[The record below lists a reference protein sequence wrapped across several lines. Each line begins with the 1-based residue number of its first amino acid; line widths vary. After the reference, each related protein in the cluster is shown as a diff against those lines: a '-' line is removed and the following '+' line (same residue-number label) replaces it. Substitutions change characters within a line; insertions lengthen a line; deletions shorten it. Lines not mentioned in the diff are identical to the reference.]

1 MLIAS
6 PKLDQSSQIAET
18 FKRTF
23 TERSVTLKLLQ
34 RSEEGNTRL
43 TNKIHECLLDF
54 SFHPRI
60 GEAHVASF
68 ILQRINQHNKL
79 TSGSASKPPLPDS
92 RNQSVQA
99 DGGALGSY
107 KGLLA

>member
-1 MLIAS
+1 M
-6 PKLDQSSQIAET
+6 
-18 FKRTF
+18 
-23 TERSVTLKLLQ
+23 
-34 RSEEGNTRL
+34 
-43 TNKIHECLLDF
+43 TNKIHECLLDY

-68 ILQRINQHNKL
+68 ILQRINSHNKQSTVL
-79 TSGSASKPPLPDS
+79 PVVAPVTTNSKPPIQGAGES
-92 RNQSVQA
+92 RNVGATLSTA